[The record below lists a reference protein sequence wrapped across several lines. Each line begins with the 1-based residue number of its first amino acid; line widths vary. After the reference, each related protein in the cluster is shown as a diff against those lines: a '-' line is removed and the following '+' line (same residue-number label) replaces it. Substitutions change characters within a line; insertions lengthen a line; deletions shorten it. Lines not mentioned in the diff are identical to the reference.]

1 MHAHQIIAITPPEL
15 GGACEAISIAHLLRL
30 GVGRVHIRK
39 PEATEAELEALLS
52 ALPTELR
59 RRCVLSHHIELVTRW
74 GLGGVHF
81 SVSDWSSLK
90 ARPASVLKP
99 DQLVGVS
106 CHNIEELER
115 LPFRP
120 DYAYVSPVAP
130 SISKPGYGSDSPWTA
145 EIRRGLSVRYPFPL
159 IALGG
164 VGVENAQIFLD
175 EGFSGVALLG
185 YFAGRS
191 LHELTERVASLC
203 TPKLLLCGGIDPT
216 AEAGLT
222 ADMQHATRLGVQAY
236 SIATALTS
244 QDAVSFTR
252 LTEVPDD
259 MLAESVCALRRQ
271 SPPAI
276 AKVGL
281 LASLRQL
288 HLLVREIR
296 QLFPACRI
304 VWDPILR
311 TSSGADLLPD
321 ASREALL
328 EAAQSVDVLL
338 PNSYECRQLF
348 GDVLP
353 QDWAQ
358 STSTTVICK
367 SALSSEDSV
376 TDRAYLP
383 DGRVIESSI
392 PRLGKDRHGTG
403 CLYATTLCVS
413 LARGMDYAEAL
424 HSAQRATMHYRLGY
438 ASIQT
443 KRCHTLGR
451 RMFVTHATTTAETL
465 QQVDLVL
472 RYGLAD
478 LVELRMKDV
487 SWETFLATARDTLAL
502 CRGYGVPLLINDRVD
517 IALITGADGVHLGQ
531 GDMSPVEARR
541 LLGVHALIGL
551 TCNTSADLAS
561 ARTLPIDYVGIGP
574 FRFTTTKQ
582 KLAPI
587 LGLEGYRALQLHT
600 YPLPAYAIGSVRP
613 DDIPDLYA
621 LGLYG
626 VAMSSSLI
634 HAARTA
640 QDDRP

>member
-1 MHAHQIIAITPPEL
+1 MHAQQIIAITPPEL
-15 GGACEAISIAHLLRL
+15 GAACEALSIAHLLRL

-52 ALPTELR
+52 ALPSELR
-59 RRCVLSHHIELVTRW
+59 RRCVISHHIELVTRW
-74 GLGGVHF
+74 GLGGVHL
-81 SVSDWSSLK
+81 SVSDWSSLQ
-90 ARPASVLKP
+90 ARPTSLLTP

-106 CHNIEELER
+106 CHSIEELER

-130 SISKPGYGSDSPWTA
+130 SISKPGYGSDSPWTT
-145 EIRRGLSVRYPFPL
+145 EVRRGLSERYPFPL
-159 IALGG
+159 VALGG
-164 VGVENAQIFLD
+164 VGEENAQSLLD
-175 EGFSGVALLG
+175 EGFAGVALLG
-185 YFAGRS
+185 YFAGCL

-259 MLAESVCALRRQ
+259 MLVESVRALRRQ
-271 SPPAI
+271 SSPAI

-288 HLLVREIR
+288 HLLVHEIR

-311 TSSGADLLPD
+311 TSSGVDLLPD

-358 STSTTVICK
+358 RTSTTVICK
-367 SALSSEDSV
+367 SATSTEESI
-376 TDRAYLP
+376 TDRAYLS

-392 PRLGKDRHGTG
+392 PQHGEDRHGTG
-403 CLYATTLCVS
+403 CLYATTLCAS
-413 LARGMDYAEAL
+413 LARGLDYAEAL
-424 HSAQRATMHYRLGY
+424 CAAQRATMHYRLGY
-438 ASIQT
+438 APDQT
-443 KRCHTLGR
+443 KRCHLLGR
-451 RMFVTHATTTAETL
+451 RMFVTHAATTAETL

-487 SWETFLATARDTLAL
+487 PWETFLATAHETLAL
-502 CRGYGVPLLINDRVD
+502 CRGYGVPLLINDQVD

-541 LLGVHALIGL
+541 LLGAHALIGL

-587 LGLEGYRALQLHT
+587 LGLEGYRALQLHS

>member
-1 MHAHQIIAITPPEL
+1 MHADQIIAITPPEL
-15 GGACEAISIAHLLRL
+15 GGACEALSIAHLLRL

-39 PEATEAELEALLS
+39 PDATEAELEALLS

-59 RRCVLSHHIELVTRW
+59 RRCVLSHHIELVARW
-74 GLGGVHF
+74 GLGGVHL

-90 ARPASVLKP
+90 ARPMSVLKP

-106 CHNIEELER
+106 CHCIEELER

-120 DYAYVSPVAP
+120 NYAYVSPVAP

-159 IALGG
+159 VALGG

-259 MLAESVCALRRQ
+259 MLAESVRALRRQ
-271 SPPAI
+271 YPPAI

-288 HLLVREIR
+288 HLLVHEIR
-296 QLFPACRI
+296 QLFPTCRI

-358 STSTTVICK
+358 RTSTTVICK
-367 SALSSEDSV
+367 SAASREDTV

-392 PRLGKDRHGTG
+392 PRHGEDRHGTG
-403 CLYATTLCVS
+403 CLLCHDS
-413 LARGMDYAEAL
+413 MRQLSSRNG
-424 HSAQRATMHYRLGY
+424 
-438 ASIQT
+438 
-443 KRCHTLGR
+443 
-451 RMFVTHATTTAETL
+451 
-465 QQVDLVL
+465 
-472 RYGLAD
+472 
-478 LVELRMKDV
+478 
-487 SWETFLATARDTLAL
+487 L
-502 CRGYGVPLLINDRVD
+502 CRGASLRSACDD
-517 IALITGADGVHLGQ
+517 ALPPWL
-531 GDMSPVEARR
+531 
-541 LLGVHALIGL
+541 
-551 TCNTSADLAS
+551 C
-561 ARTLPIDYVGIGP
+561 
-574 FRFTTTKQ
+574 
-582 KLAPI
+582 
-587 LGLEGYRALQLHT
+587 
-600 YPLPAYAIGSVRP
+600 VRP
-613 DDIPDLYA
+613 DQTVSSPRTAYVCHARYDDSRDAPAGGSRPSLW
-621 LGLYG
+621 LGRFGRAEDEGCSLGYLPCYG
-626 VAMSSSLI
+626 VRDLGSLSWLWS
-634 HAARTA
+634 AASD
-640 QDDRP
+640 Q

>member
-1 MHAHQIIAITPPEL
+1 MHAQQIIAITPPEL
-15 GGACEAISIAHLLRL
+15 GGACEALSIAHLLRL

-59 RRCVLSHHIELVTRW
+59 HRCVLSHHIELVARW
-74 GLGGVHF
+74 GLGGVHL

-90 ARPASVLKP
+90 ARPTSVLKP

-106 CHNIEELER
+106 CHSIEELER

-130 SISKPGYGSDSPWTA
+130 SISKPGYGSDTPWTA
-145 EIRRGLSVRYPFPL
+145 EVRRGLSERYPFPL
-159 IALGG
+159 VALGG
-164 VGVENAQIFLD
+164 VGEENAQNFLD
-175 EGFSGVALLG
+175 EGFAGVALLG
-185 YFAGRS
+185 YFAGRL

-222 ADMQHATRLGVQAY
+222 VDMQHATRLGVQAY

-244 QDAVSFTR
+244 QDAVSFTC
-252 LTEVPDD
+252 LIEVPDD
-259 MLAESVCALRRQ
+259 MLVESVRALRRQ
-271 SPPAI
+271 PPPTI

-288 HLLVREIR
+288 HLLVHEIR

-311 TSSGADLLPD
+311 TSSGVDLLPD

-358 STSTTVICK
+358 RTSTTVICK
-367 SALSSEDSV
+367 SAASTEDSV

-383 DGRVIESSI
+383 DGCVIESSI
-392 PRLGKDRHGTG
+392 TRHGKDRHGTG
-403 CLYATTLCVS
+403 CLYATTLCAS

-424 HSAQRATMHYRLGY
+424 HAAQRATMHYRLGY
-438 ASIQT
+438 APDQT
-443 KRCHTLGR
+443 KRCHPLGR

-465 QQVDLVL
+465 LHTDLVL
-472 RYGLAD
+472 RHGLAD
-478 LVELRMKDV
+478 VIELRMKNV
-487 SWETFLATARDTLAL
+487 PWETFLATAHETLAL

-541 LLGVHALIGL
+541 LLGAHALIGL

>member
-1 MHAHQIIAITPPEL
+1 M
-15 GGACEAISIAHLLRL
+15 
-30 GVGRVHIRK
+30 
-39 PEATEAELEALLS
+39 
-52 ALPTELR
+52 
-59 RRCVLSHHIELVTRW
+59 
-74 GLGGVHF
+74 
-81 SVSDWSSLK
+81 
-90 ARPASVLKP
+90 LKP

-106 CHNIEELER
+106 CHSIEELER

-159 IALGG
+159 VALGG
-164 VGVENAQIFLD
+164 IGVENAQIFLN

-185 YFAGRS
+185 YFAGCL

-222 ADMQHATRLGVQAY
+222 ADMQHATRWGVQAY

-252 LTEVPDD
+252 LIEVPDD
-259 MLAESVCALRRQ
+259 MLVESVRALRRQ
-271 SPPAI
+271 PPPTI

-288 HLLVREIR
+288 HLLVHEIR

-311 TSSGADLLPD
+311 TSSGVDLLPE

-358 STSTTVICK
+358 RTSTTVICK
-367 SALSSEDSV
+367 SAASREDSV

-383 DGRVIESSI
+383 DGCVIESSI
-392 PRLGKDRHGTG
+392 PRHGEDRHGTG
-403 CLYATTLCVS
+403 CLYATTLCAS

-438 ASIQT
+438 APDQT
-443 KRCHTLGR
+443 KRCHPLGR
-451 RMFVTHATTTAETL
+451 SMFVTHATTTAETL
-465 QQVDLVL
+465 LQTDLVL
-472 RYGLAD
+472 RHGLAD
-478 LVELRMKDV
+478 VIELRMKNV
-487 SWETFLATARDTLAL
+487 PWETFLATARETLAL

-517 IALITGADGVHLGQ
+517 IALIIGADGVHLGQ

-551 TCNTSADLAS
+551 TCNTATDLAS

-587 LGLEGYRALQLHT
+587 LGLEGYRALQLYA

>member
-1 MHAHQIIAITPPEL
+1 MHAQQIIAITPPEL
-15 GGACEAISIAHLLRL
+15 GGTCEALSIAHLLRL

-52 ALPTELR
+52 ALPSELR
-59 RRCVLSHHIELVTRW
+59 RRCVISHHIELVTRW
-74 GLGGVHF
+74 GLGGVHL
-81 SVSDWSSLK
+81 SVSDWCSLQ
-90 ARPASVLKP
+90 ARPTSLLTP

-106 CHNIEELER
+106 CHSIEELER

-130 SISKPGYGSDSPWTA
+130 SISKPSYGSDSPWTA

-159 IALGG
+159 VALGG
-164 VGVENAQIFLD
+164 VGEENAQNFLD
-175 EGFSGVALLG
+175 EGFAGVALLG
-185 YFAGRS
+185 YFAGRL

-252 LTEVPDD
+252 LIEVPDD
-259 MLAESVCALRRQ
+259 MLVESVRALRRQ
-271 SPPAI
+271 PPPTI

-288 HLLVREIR
+288 HLLVHEIR

-311 TSSGADLLPD
+311 TSSGVDLLPE

-358 STSTTVICK
+358 RTSTTVICK
-367 SALSSEDSV
+367 SAASREDSV

-383 DGRVIESSI
+383 DGCVIESSI
-392 PRLGKDRHGTG
+392 PRHGEDRHGTG
-403 CLYATTLCVS
+403 CLYATTLCAS

-438 ASIQT
+438 APDQT
-443 KRCHTLGR
+443 KRCHPLGR
-451 RMFVTHATTTAETL
+451 SMFVTHATTTAETL
-465 QQVDLVL
+465 LQTDLVL
-472 RYGLAD
+472 RHGLAD
-478 LVELRMKDV
+478 VIELRMKNV
-487 SWETFLATARDTLAL
+487 PWETFLATARETLAL

-531 GDMSPVEARR
+531 GDMSPVEARH

-551 TCNTSADLAS
+551 TCNTATDLAS

>member
-1 MHAHQIIAITPPEL
+1 MYAQQIIAITPPEL
-15 GGACEAISIAHLLRL
+15 GGAFEALSIAHLLRL

-39 PEATEAELEALLS
+39 PDATEAELEALLS

-59 RRCVLSHHIELVTRW
+59 HRCVLSHHIELVARW

-90 ARPASVLKP
+90 ARPTSVLKP

-106 CHNIEELER
+106 CHCIEELER

-175 EGFSGVALLG
+175 EGFSGVAFLG
-185 YFAGRS
+185 YFAGLS
-191 LHELTERVASLC
+191 LHKLTERVASLC

-259 MLAESVCALRRQ
+259 MLVESVRALRRQ

-296 QLFPACRI
+296 HLFPACRI

-328 EAAQSVDVLL
+328 EAAQSVDMLL

-348 GDVLP
+348 GDELP

-358 STSTTVICK
+358 RTSTTVICK
-367 SALSSEDSV
+367 SAASREDSV
-376 TDRAYLP
+376 TDRAYLS
-383 DGRVIESSI
+383 DGRVIESST
-392 PRLGKDRHGTG
+392 PRHGKDRHGTG
-403 CLYATTLCVS
+403 CLYATTLCAS
-413 LARGMDYAEAL
+413 LARGMDDAEAL
-424 HSAQRATMHYRLGY
+424 HAAQRATMHYRLGY
-438 ASIQT
+438 APDQT
-443 KRCHTLGR
+443 KRCHPLGR
-451 RMFVTHATTTAETL
+451 RMFVTHAATTAETL

-487 SWETFLATARDTLAL
+487 PSATFLATAYETLAL

-541 LLGVHALIGL
+541 LLGAHALIGL

>member
-1 MHAHQIIAITPPEL
+1 MHADQIIAITPPEL
-15 GGACEAISIAHLLRL
+15 RGACEALSIAHLLRL

-59 RRCVLSHHIELVTRW
+59 HRCVLSHHIELVARW
-74 GLGGVHF
+74 GLGGVHL

-90 ARPASVLKP
+90 ARPTSVLKP

-106 CHNIEELER
+106 CHCIEELER

-130 SISKPGYGSDSPWTA
+130 SISKPSYGSDSPWTA

-159 IALGG
+159 VALGG

-259 MLAESVCALRRQ
+259 MLAESVRALRRQ
-271 SPPAI
+271 YPPAI

-288 HLLVREIR
+288 HLLVHEIR
-296 QLFPACRI
+296 QLFPTCRI

-358 STSTTVICK
+358 RTSTTVICK
-367 SALSSEDSV
+367 SAASREDTV

-383 DGRVIESSI
+383 DGRVIESSM
-392 PRLGKDRHGTG
+392 PRHGEDRHGTG
-403 CLYATTLCVS
+403 CLYATTLCAS

-438 ASIQT
+438 APDQT
-443 KRCHTLGR
+443 KRCHPLGR
-451 RMFVTHATTTAETL
+451 SMFVTHATTTAETL

-478 LVELRMKDV
+478 LVELRMKDIP
-487 SWETFLATARDTLAL
+487 WATFLATAYETLAL
-502 CRGYGVPLLINDRVD
+502 CRGYGVPLLINDQVD
-517 IALITGADGVHLGQ
+517 IALIIGADGVHLGQ

-541 LLGVHALIGL
+541 LLGAHTLIGL

>member
-1 MHAHQIIAITPPEL
+1 MHARQIIAITLPEF
-15 GGACEAISIAHLLRL
+15 GGACEALSIAHLLRL

-52 ALPTELR
+52 ALPSELR
-59 RRCVLSHHIELVTRW
+59 RRCVLSHHIELVARW
-74 GLGGVHF
+74 GLGGVHL
-81 SVSDWSSLK
+81 SVSNWSRLQ
-90 ARPASVLKP
+90 ARPRSLLTP

-106 CHNIEELER
+106 CHSIEELER

-145 EIRRGLSVRYPFPL
+145 EVRRGLSKRYPFPL
-159 IALGG
+159 VALGG
-164 VGVENAQIFLD
+164 VGEENAQTFLD
-175 EGFSGVALLG
+175 EGFAGVALLG

-191 LHELTERVASLC
+191 LHELTERVALLC

-244 QDAVSFTR
+244 QDAVSFTC
-252 LTEVPDD
+252 LIEVPDD
-259 MLAESVCALRRQ
+259 MLVESVRALRRQ
-271 SPPAI
+271 SPPTI

-288 HLLVREIR
+288 HLLAHEIR

-358 STSTTVICK
+358 RTSTTVICK
-367 SALSSEDSV
+367 SATSTEESI
-376 TDRAYLP
+376 TDRAYLS

-392 PRLGKDRHGTG
+392 PQYGEDRHGTG
-403 CLYATTLCVS
+403 CLYATTLCAS
-413 LARGMDYAEAL
+413 LARGLDYAEAL
-424 HSAQRATMHYRLGY
+424 CAAQRATMHYRLGY
-438 ASIQT
+438 APDQT
-443 KRCHTLGR
+443 KRCHLLGR

-465 QQVDLVL
+465 LQTDLVL
-472 RYGLAD
+472 RHGLAD
-478 LVELRMKDV
+478 VIELRMKEV
-487 SWETFLATARDTLAL
+487 SWETFLATAHETLAL

-531 GDMSPVEARR
+531 GDMSPVEARH
-541 LLGVHALIGL
+541 LLGAHALIGL
-551 TCNTSADLAS
+551 TCNTATDLAS

-582 KLAPI
+582 KLASI
-587 LGLEGYRALQLHT
+587 LGLEGYRALQLHS
-600 YPLPAYAIGSVRP
+600 YPLPAYAIGSVRSA
-613 DDIPDLYA
+613 DIPDLYA

-634 HAARTA
+634 HAARTT

>member
-1 MHAHQIIAITPPEL
+1 MYAQQIIAITPPEF
-15 GGACEAISIAHLLRL
+15 GGASEALSIAHLLRL

-39 PEATEAELEALLS
+39 PDATEAELEALLS

-59 RRCVLSHHIELVTRW
+59 RRCVLSHHIELVARW
-74 GLGGVHF
+74 GLGGVHL

-90 ARPASVLKP
+90 ARPTSVLKP

-106 CHNIEELER
+106 CHCIEELER

-130 SISKPGYGSDSPWTA
+130 SISKPGYGSDSPWTE

-164 VGVENAQIFLD
+164 VVVENAQIFLD

-222 ADMQHATRLGVQAY
+222 ADMQHATRLGLQAY
-236 SIATALTS
+236 SIATALTC

-259 MLAESVCALRRQ
+259 MLAESVRALRRQ
-271 SPPAI
+271 SPPTI

-288 HLLVREIR
+288 HLLVHEIR
-296 QLFPACRI
+296 LLFPTCRI

-321 ASREALL
+321 ASREDIL

-348 GDVLP
+348 VDVLP

-358 STSTTVICK
+358 RTSTTVICK
-367 SALSSEDSV
+367 SAASTEDSV
-376 TDRAYLP
+376 TDRAYLS

-392 PRLGKDRHGTG
+392 PRHGEDRHGTG
-403 CLYATTLCVS
+403 CLYATTLCAS

-438 ASIQT
+438 APDQT
-443 KRCHTLGR
+443 KRCHPLGR

-487 SWETFLATARDTLAL
+487 PWATFLATAYETLAL
-502 CRGYGVPLLINDRVD
+502 CRGYGVPLLINDQVD
-517 IALITGADGVHLGQ
+517 LALITGADGAHLGQ

-561 ARTLPIDYVGIGP
+561 ACSLPIDYVGIGP

>member
-1 MHAHQIIAITPPEL
+1 MHADQIIAITPPEL
-15 GGACEAISIAHLLRL
+15 GGACEALSIAHLLRL
-30 GVGRVHIRK
+30 GVGRVHK
-39 PEATEAELEALLS
+39 PEATQAELEALLS

-59 RRCVLSHHIELVTRW
+59 HRCVLSHHIELVTRW

-90 ARPASVLKP
+90 ARPTSVLKP

-106 CHNIEELER
+106 CHSIEELER

-159 IALGG
+159 VALGG
-164 VGVENAQIFLD
+164 IGVENAQIFLN

-185 YFAGRS
+185 YFAGCL

-222 ADMQHATRLGVQAY
+222 ADMQHATRWGVQAY

-252 LTEVPDD
+252 LIEVPDD
-259 MLAESVCALRRQ
+259 MLVESVRALRRQ
-271 SPPAI
+271 PPPTI

-288 HLLVREIR
+288 HLLVHEIR

-311 TSSGADLLPD
+311 TSSGVDLLPE

-358 STSTTVICK
+358 RTSTTVICK
-367 SALSSEDSV
+367 SAASREDSV

-383 DGRVIESSI
+383 DGCVIESSI
-392 PRLGKDRHGTG
+392 PRHGEDRHGTG
-403 CLYATTLCVS
+403 CLYATTLCAS

-438 ASIQT
+438 APDQT
-443 KRCHTLGR
+443 KRCHPLGR
-451 RMFVTHATTTAETL
+451 SMFVTHATTTAETL
-465 QQVDLVL
+465 LQTDLVL
-472 RYGLAD
+472 RHGLAD
-478 LVELRMKDV
+478 VIELRMKNV
-487 SWETFLATARDTLAL
+487 PWETFLATARETLAL

-517 IALITGADGVHLGQ
+517 IALIIGADGVHLGQ

-551 TCNTSADLAS
+551 TCNTATDLAS

-587 LGLEGYRALQLHT
+587 LGLEGYRALQLYA

>member
-1 MHAHQIIAITPPEL
+1 MHADQIIAITPPEL
-15 GGACEAISIAHLLRL
+15 GGACEALSIAHLLRL

-39 PEATEAELEALLS
+39 PEATQAELEALLS

-59 RRCVLSHHIELVTRW
+59 HRCVLSHHIELVTRW

-90 ARPASVLKP
+90 ARPTSVLKP

-106 CHNIEELER
+106 CHSIEELER

-159 IALGG
+159 VALGG
-164 VGVENAQIFLD
+164 IGVENAQIFLN

-185 YFAGRS
+185 YFAGCL

-222 ADMQHATRLGVQAY
+222 ADMQHATRWGVQAY

-252 LTEVPDD
+252 LIEVPDD
-259 MLAESVCALRRQ
+259 MLVESVRALRRQ
-271 SPPAI
+271 PPPTI

-288 HLLVREIR
+288 HLLVHEIR

-311 TSSGADLLPD
+311 TSSGVDLLPE

-358 STSTTVICK
+358 RTSTTVICK
-367 SALSSEDSV
+367 SAASREDSV

-383 DGRVIESSI
+383 DGCVIESSI
-392 PRLGKDRHGTG
+392 PRHGEDRHGTG
-403 CLYATTLCVS
+403 CLYATTLCAS

-438 ASIQT
+438 APDQT
-443 KRCHTLGR
+443 KRCHPLGR
-451 RMFVTHATTTAETL
+451 SMFVTHATTTAGTL
-465 QQVDLVL
+465 LQTDLVL
-472 RYGLAD
+472 RHGLAD
-478 LVELRMKDV
+478 VIELRMKNV
-487 SWETFLATARDTLAL
+487 PWETFLATARETLAL

-517 IALITGADGVHLGQ
+517 IALIIGADGVHLGQ

-551 TCNTSADLAS
+551 TCNTATDLAS

-587 LGLEGYRALQLHT
+587 LGLEGYRALQLYA

>member
-1 MHAHQIIAITPPEL
+1 MYAHQIIAITPPKL
-15 GGACEAISIAHLLRL
+15 GGACEALSIAHLLRL

-39 PEATEAELEALLS
+39 PDATEVELEALLS

-59 RRCVLSHHIELVTRW
+59 RCCVLSHHIELVARW
-74 GLGGVHF
+74 GLGGVHL
-81 SVSDWSSLK
+81 SVLDWSSLK
-90 ARPASVLKP
+90 ARPTSVLKP
-99 DQLVGVS
+99 DQFVGVS

-130 SISKPGYGSDSPWTA
+130 SISKPGYGSDSQWTA

-175 EGFSGVALLG
+175 EGFSGVAFLG

-203 TPKLLLCGGIDPT
+203 TTKILLCGGIDPT

-252 LTEVPDD
+252 LTEVSDD
-259 MLAESVCALRRQ
+259 MLVESVRALRRQ

-288 HLLVREIR
+288 YLLVREIR

-338 PNSYECRQLF
+338 PNSYECCQLF
-348 GDVLP
+348 GDELP

-367 SALSSEDSV
+367 SAASTEDSV

-413 LARGMDYAEAL
+413 LARGVDYAEAL

-438 ASIQT
+438 APDQT

-465 QQVDLVL
+465 LQTDLVL
-472 RYGLAD
+472 RHGLAD
-478 LVELRMKDV
+478 VIELRMKDV
-487 SWETFLATARDTLAL
+487 PWETFLATAHETLAL
-502 CRGYGVPLLINDRVD
+502 CRGYGVSLMINDRVD
-517 IALITGADGVHLGQ
+517 VALIVGADGVHLGQ

-541 LLGVHALIGL
+541 LLGSHALIGL

-561 ARTLPIDYVGIGP
+561 ACTLPIDYVGIGP

-587 LGLEGYRALQLHT
+587 LGLEGYRALQLQS